1 MIFFKASYQK
11 PALIGSWSL
20 GEAEAKGRD
29 TASVSVG
36 DACNAVVV
44 FLARVLR
51 VRVPDL
57 PCGFNSELVFPD
69 GGSTPIRF
77 PEYNM
82 QCERLCSTASVWFHS
97 GSGCSL
103 AEYGRYEAG
112 NTGPVCQFCLALGVI
127 SKAA

>member
-1 MIFFKASYQK
+1 M
-11 PALIGSWSL
+11 
-20 GEAEAKGRD
+20 
-29 TASVSVG
+29 TASFSVG

-57 PCGFNSELVFPD
+57 PCGFDTELVFPD

-82 QCERLCSTASVWFHS
+82 QCEPLWGAAVLHLSDSTQEVVAHWLSTEGMKQVTRDQFVSSVGRLESIKQLLKFLLCCVPFLLQ
-97 GSGCSL
+97 G
-103 AEYGRYEAG
+103 
-112 NTGPVCQFCLALGVI
+112 
-127 SKAA
+127 